1 MKLMWRKTLLTIALP
16 LVLSHPFAAA
26 AQNVVDVALEGIG
39 TASAEQ
45 MQNRIFSTPL
55 TVLGP
60 EFRDRA
66 IHELPDSI
74 RRNRLTEGKLLR
86 KVERVMSTIIRL
98 HGCDRKGQI
107 DLFLFRGDV
116 PQAMLFRGCIL
127 LISDS
132 LADALYDDELAGI
145 IAHELGHSYFMDE
158 MVAARKTD
166 DASAMRVVELKCD
179 AVAMLSLQLMGRD
192 PSLLLRGLKRIHTI
206 TKSKGLSSS
215 VFQSH
220 PELVERAQFSD
231 RFQRLLIDGSHRTN
245 VSKIISSPRDTTFL
259 IHSLQ

>member
-1 MKLMWRKTLLTIALP
+1 MWRKTLLTIAFP
-16 LVLSHPFAAA
+16 LVLFHTSSA
-26 AQNVVDVALEGIG
+26 AQNVVDVALQGVG
-39 TASAEQ
+39 SGSAAELRG
-45 MQNRIFSTPL
+45 RIFNTPL

-74 RRNRLTEGKLLR
+74 RLKRITEGKLLR
-86 KVERVMSTIIRL
+86 KVERVISPIIRL
-98 HGCDRKGQI
+98 HGRDQKGQI

-158 MVAARKTD
+158 MVEAQKTK
-166 DASAMRVVELKCD
+166 DASAMRIVELKCD
-179 AVAMLSLQLMGRD
+179 GVAMLSLKLMGRD
-192 PSLLLRGLKRIHTI
+192 SSLHLRGLKRIQTI
-206 TKSKGLSSS
+206 TKRKGLSSS
-215 VFQSH
+215 IFQSH

-231 RFQRLLIDGSHRTN
+231 RFRRLLVDGR
-245 VSKIISSPRDTTFL
+245 
-259 IHSLQ
+259 

>member
-1 MKLMWRKTLLTIALP
+1 MWRTTLLTIAFSLT
-16 LVLSHPFAAA
+16 LSHTSAA
-26 AQNVVDVALEGIG
+26 AQSVVDVALEGVG
-39 TASAEQ
+39 TGSVEQ
-45 MQNRIFSTPL
+45 MQSRIFSTPL

-86 KVERVMSTIIRL
+86 TVELVISPIIQM
-98 HGCDRKGQI
+98 HGRDQKGQI

-132 LADALYDDELAGI
+132 LADALNDDELAGI

-158 MVAARKTD
+158 MVKAQKTKD
-166 DASAMRVVELKCD
+166 TSAMRIVELKCD
-179 AVAMLSLQLMGRD
+179 AVAMLSLRLMGRD
-192 PSLLLRGLKRIHTI
+192 SSLHLRGLRRIQTI
-206 TKSKGLSSS
+206 TKRKGLSSS
-215 VFQSH
+215 TFQSH
-220 PELVERAQFSD
+220 PEMVERAQFSD
-231 RFQRLLIDGSHRTN
+231 RFRRLLVDGR
-245 VSKIISSPRDTTFL
+245 
-259 IHSLQ
+259 